1 MPHLQHL
8 PSAMAALRPTT
19 APPSIRAGVGTWVG
33 TQDRTAYG
41 YTRGSRAV
49 VGLDRLDLD
58 PVESGRSRLDLYLG
72 GGMILTRRDR
82 RPARQE
88 WRRVGQHSTAQA
100 FEARIPPSR
109 SGDRQRVRA
118 TWVCVHRADG

>member
-72 GGMILTRRDR
+72 GGTILTRRDR

-100 FEARIPPSR
+100 FEA
-109 SGDRQRVRA
+109 
-118 TWVCVHRADG
+118 